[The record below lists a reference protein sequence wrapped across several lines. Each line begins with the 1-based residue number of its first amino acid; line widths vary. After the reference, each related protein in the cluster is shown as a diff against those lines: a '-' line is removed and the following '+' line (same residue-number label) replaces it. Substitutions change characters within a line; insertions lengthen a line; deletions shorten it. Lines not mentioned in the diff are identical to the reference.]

1 MNTGPDMPGS
11 PGRDPDAALT
21 PEERAMA
28 ERIARAS
35 PQREPSAALDASILA
50 AARDAIAPP
59 AAAAAPLPR
68 ERPRV
73 RRRWP
78 VAAGVAA
85 TLVLAVGIAWQLRP
99 LDDTHVEYSEAPR
112 AAVVIPAPGP
122 GGPRATDE
130 SQADDTMAVRET
142 TPPATKMAPA
152 QTSDSESESTPALE
166 EPKKSVPQVIAKPQ
180 EAPAEPAIVFD
191 QPSPMD
197 TPAAPPSP
205 MLAPP
210 PPPAPPAASMAQSVP
225 AAEAATSTATMESKV
240 RAQRSPA
247 RDDTATAGAAK
258 TATATG
264 NLAVESGRAR
274 TGNEADAADARS
286 LDRIEVTGSRIER
299 FGDQPLDDEPPASAD
314 SPQVQQAWLQRVRQL
329 VAEHRIDAARD
340 SLREYQR
347 RYPDAP
353 MPDDLRALLVE

>member
-1 MNTGPDMPGS
+1 MNSGSDMPGS

-35 PQREPSAALDASILA
+35 PQREPPAALDASILA
-50 AARDAIAPP
+50 AARDAVAAPVAP
-59 AAAAAPLPR
+59 AAPLPR
-68 ERPRV
+68 ERPRM

-78 VAAGVAA
+78 VAAGIAA

-99 LDDTHVEYSEAPR
+99 VDDTQVEYSEAPR
-112 AAVVIPAPGP
+112 AAVATPTPGP
-122 GGPRATDE
+122 GGPRANDE
-130 SQADDTMAVRET
+130 SRADDTVAARVI
-142 TPPATKMAPA
+142 TPPAPKIAPA
-152 QTSDSESESTPALE
+152 QTGDSESAPAVE
-166 EPKKSVPQVIAKPQ
+166 EPKKSVPQVIAEPQ

-191 QPSPMD
+191 EPSPME

-205 MLAPP
+205 MPVPP
-210 PPPAPPAASMAQSVP
+210 PPPAPPAASMAQSAP
-225 AAEAATSTATMESKV
+225 AAEAATSTAAMESKA

-329 VAEHRIDAARD
+329 VAEHHIDTARD

-353 MPDDLRALLVE
+353 LPDDLRALLVE